1 MTPTSDSPAGTGRPF
16 WKEPMVWLVWGL
28 PLASVVAGIWLVVVA
43 VRSGGA
49 DVVTDKVQRVS
60 QIQTTDLGPDER
72 AAQRR
77 LSAIVQVRPDHVE
90 LTAVTGEF
98 DRETALV
105 LVLTHPTE
113 AAQDLR
119 LPLARTTTGWSAP
132 AEIDTRH
139 DWNLQLTP
147 DNHHWRIRGRLQ
159 KDTQASRLAPSLG
172 GG

>member
-1 MTPTSDSPAGTGRPF
+1 MTTKPASSPRAARPF

-98 DRETALV
+98 EREGALV

-119 LPLARTTTGWSAP
+119 LPLARTPAGWTAP
-132 AEIDTRH
+132 AGIDTRH
-139 DWNLQLTP
+139 DWNLQLAP
-147 DNHHWRIRGRLQ
+147 ENNAWRLRGRLQ
-159 KDTQASRLAPSLG
+159 KDTRAARLAPALG